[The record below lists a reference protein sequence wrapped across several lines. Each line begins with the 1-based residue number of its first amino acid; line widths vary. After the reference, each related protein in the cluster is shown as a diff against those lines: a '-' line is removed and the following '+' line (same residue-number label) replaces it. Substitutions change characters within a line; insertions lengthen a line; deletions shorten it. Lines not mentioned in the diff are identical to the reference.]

1 MQENKRSM
9 SALGSNKRPKLD
21 GVDSADDLVIPAG
34 LGIELPPDLEAEIQA
49 DDVEQNE
56 AAATQDPD
64 EPQDPPLCEAQV
76 RRNNLTIIF

>member
-9 SALGSNKRPKLD
+9 SALGSKKRPKLD
-21 GVDSADDLVIPAG
+21 GVDSADDLVIPEG

-56 AAATQDPD
+56 AALTQDPD